1 MGLQDATMNESKST
15 TPDKKKADATEPTR
29 KSKRGLSSD
38 SALNPQAV
46 KSAKA

>member
-1 MGLQDATMNESKST
+1 MGLQDATTSESKST

-29 KSKRGLSSD
+29 KSKRAAE
-38 SALNPQAV
+38 SALGPQAV